1 MVNSCAMSIEFKD
14 KGIHSSL
21 TACPTRVK
29 QGETCPNRVR
39 WYHLVT
45 IMAAFS
51 ALAAC
56 APSTETLS
64 SQQILPTR
72 TPAPLPTLTPLP
84 TSPPQQI
91 VSIWLDWEYAE
102 LQGLFE
108 VIERYQE
115 QHPAAEFEIT
125 YYTRDQLLETFE
137 TAAAI
142 GEGPSILFG
151 PSSWGPS
158 LREQRFVLNLSPLL
172 DPGMETDV
180 HPIAWTQAAEGTQ
193 LFGLPLELHGFVL
206 YRNRSLAAQPV
217 SSVEEWL
224 QIADQMK
231 LENRS
236 VIALD
241 LDLEISLPMMAACGE
256 DIFNLRGE
264 LMVFDQGGECWL
276 DLLSRLG
283 DLGTVVFSSDEELKS
298 FKSGQTAWVIASTA
312 LRDDLI
318 EAIGVT
324 NLKVDPWPLYESEGF
339 PLRGFTWSENAYLV
353 AGSTESDLEASWKFI
368 QFLFGNEGQEILS
381 DPSGAAHIPTT
392 SVTEP
397 PDSLMLESSSMLRAG
412 IPIPLKSNL
421 DIVREP
427 ILSAIQ
433 AVVMQGADPNFALR
447 MAEERL
453 ELLLSSS
460 LTD

>member
-1 MVNSCAMSIEFKD
+1 
-14 KGIHSSL
+14 
-21 TACPTRVK
+21 
-29 QGETCPNRVR
+29 
-39 WYHLVT
+39 
-45 IMAAFS
+45 
-51 ALAAC
+51 
-56 APSTETLS
+56 
-64 SQQILPTR
+64 
-72 TPAPLPTLTPLP
+72 
-84 TSPPQQI
+84 
-91 VSIWLDWEYAE
+91 
-102 LQGLFE
+102 
-108 VIERYQE
+108 
-115 QHPAAEFEIT
+115 
-125 YYTRDQLLETFE
+125 
-137 TAAAI
+137 
-142 GEGPSILFG
+142 
-151 PSSWGPS
+151 
-158 LREQRFVLNLSPLL
+158 
-172 DPGMETDV
+172 
-180 HPIAWTQAAEGTQ
+180 
-193 LFGLPLELHGFVL
+193 
-206 YRNRSLAAQPV
+206 
-217 SSVEEWL
+217 
-224 QIADQMK
+224 MK
-231 LENRS
+231 LENRNA
-236 VIALD
+236 IAFDLD
-241 LDLEISLPMMAACGE
+241 LDISLPMMAACGE

-381 DPSGAAHIPTT
+381 DPGGAAHIPTT